1 VPTEEA
7 TTVSDRVSVTIEDG
21 IADVRLN
28 RPDKLNAIDLA
39 MFRALAETGDALH
52 DDKALRA
59 VVLSGEGRSFCAGL
73 DLSAMSAMADPKAS
87 PSDMADPKAST
98 DDPGSTAGTLG
109 GRLPGKIT
117 NLAQQAVYT
126 WTEMPVPVIAAVC
139 GHAFGG
145 GFQLALGADIRFVHP
160 DASLSVMEVRWGI
173 VPDMTGI
180 PMLVRLVGLDVA
192 KELTFTAKRIT
203 GVQAFELGLATHLS
217 EDPRADAF
225 ALARE
230 IAGRNPDAIRAAKAL
245 LEAAPGRP
253 RAEAFLEESRLMG
266 ELIGSPNQVEAV
278 TAELEG
284 RAPSF
289 GDASL

>member
-1 VPTEEA
+1 M
-7 TTVSDRVSVTIEDG
+7 SDRVSVTITDG

-28 RPDKLNAIDLA
+28 RPDKLNAIDLD

-52 DDKALRA
+52 EDRSLRA

-73 DLSAMSAMADPKAS
+73 DLSAMSAMSDPDAS
-87 PSDMADPKAST
+87 KQ
-98 DDPGSTAGTLG
+98 DPGSTVGTIG

-117 NLAQQAVYT
+117 NLGQQAVYT
-126 WTEMPVPVIAAVC
+126 WTEMPVPVIAAVT

-145 GFQLALGADIRFVHP
+145 GFQLAMGADIRFVHP

-180 PMLVRLVGLDVA
+180 PMLVRLVGIDVA
-192 KELTFTAKRIT
+192 KELTYTARRIT
-203 GVQAFELGLATHLS
+203 GAEAFELGLATHLS
-217 EDPRADAF
+217 EDPRTDAF

-266 ELIGSPNQVEAV
+266 ALLGSPNQIEAV

-284 RAPSF
+284 RAPNF
-289 GDASL
+289 GEATIT